1 MVHTYA
7 NVCKNAR
14 NTVSLLG
21 ASLNVTCSVP
31 PISFNYTMLRFS
43 QNMLK
48 VWTCSATPTQSQIV
62 IAFVKV
68 LVKHYKKFKHQNSC
82 NLTNCILQ
90 FNIVIAN

>member
-48 VWTCSATPTQSQIV
+48 VWTCSGTQTKFQIA

-68 LVKHYKKFKHQNSC
+68 LVKHNKKIKHQKS
-82 NLTNCILQ
+82 LKIRDSGS
-90 FNIVIAN
+90 